1 MKRCPVCDSK
11 EIYECTKYYRYSGCG
26 EEILPKLAP
35 GLFSG
40 AKIRPTVC
48 LGCGHIGLFASQD
61 ARSRAKESAHWRPV
75 SGEGALAER
84 DAFMAKV
91 DERVRVLER
100 IATDDSARLRA
111 EIDSL
116 RDSRAP

>member
-1 MKRCPVCDSK
+1 MKRCPACGSD

-35 GLFSG
+35 SLFSG

-48 LGCGHIGLFASQD
+48 LECGHIALFASED
-61 ARSRAKESAHWRPV
+61 ARRKAKESAHWKPV

-84 DAFMAKV
+84 A
-91 DERVRVLER
+91 EPRV
-100 IATDDSARLRA
+100 
-111 EIDSL
+111 
-116 RDSRAP
+116 P